1 MTSFII
7 LITLFI
13 VGVILLA
20 RILPSK
26 GAAGEKQVARILSK
40 LPNERYKVINN
51 LLINP
56 NGHSSQI
63 DHVVVSEYGIFVIE
77 TKFYNGWIYGSDR
90 SEYWTQ
96 NIYGHKYHLY
106 NPIFQNYG
114 HIRALQKLLNERDA
128 SLFIPIVAFSR
139 QATLKI
145 QTNELVIYW
154 RYLNDVI
161 KGFQQTRIST
171 HKAQELYEILLAS
184 NRDSKE
190 NRQEHIRKVQTI
202 NRSISNT
209 YYRRCPKCG
218 GKLVRK
224 KGKYGQFYGCENYPN
239 CKFTSA

>member
-1 MTSFII
+1 MSSIIFI
-7 LITLFI
+7 LIVLAFA
-13 VGVILLA
+13 ILIW
-20 RILPSK
+20 RLPSK
-26 GAAGEKQVARILSK
+26 GTAGEKHVARILSK

-63 DHVVVSEYGIFVIE
+63 DHIVVSEYGVFVIE
-77 TKFYNGWIYGSDR
+77 TKFYQGWIYGSDR

-114 HIRALQKLLNERDA
+114 HIRALQNILNERDA
-128 SLFIPIVAFSR
+128 SLFTSIVVFSP

-161 KGFQQTRIST
+161 RSFQQKRIPT
-171 HKAQELYEILLAS
+171 HKVQEFYGILIAS
-184 NRDSKE
+184 NKDSKE
-190 NRQEHIRKVQTI
+190 DRRDHVHKVQTI
-202 NRSISNT
+202 NRNT
-209 YYRRCPKCG
+209 NKSFYRRCPKCG

-224 KGKYGQFYGCENYPN
+224 HGKYGQFYGCENYPH